1 MVQNDLKILVIL
13 RNMAPKRK
21 QDYKF
26 IYTNDAS
33 EALAKSKMIVQLEM
47 LKKYG
52 IKMLPKEGVTLDM
65 PFNMDNFTYV
75 LNTGAPK
82 TEEELKSE
90 RDRYILTFKIL
101 KKIGI
106 VAVPIQ

>member
-1 MVQNDLKILVIL
+1 
-13 RNMAPKRK
+13 MAPKRQQ

-47 LKKYG
+47 LKRHG
-52 IKMLPKEGVTLDM
+52 IKMLPKEGVTLEM

-82 TEEELKSE
+82 SEEEIKSE
-90 RDRYILTFKIL
+90 RDRYMLTFRIL

-106 VAVPIQ
+106 IAVPKIS